1 MLGRHDEGVEVSDL
15 LFADD
20 TLVLFYFM
28 FLISKKNEYIQEE
41 SRQSGDKGRVQ
52 GNITRSPKRPHRTP
66 EKKASSNKTHKNN
79 QRRGCSHLNN
89 P

>member
-66 EKKASSNKTHKNN
+66 EKKKPAPTKHIKTTNEEAAHT
-79 QRRGCSHLNN
+79 
-89 P
+89 